1 MVGRDRPNHSNHFG
15 DFGVACTV
23 FPDIPLKRT
32 AALIGSQS
40 RSEAGKFEGLPRKRD
55 ARIPFGSVESKKVA
69 PKERF
74 DTKKPV

>member
-32 AALIGSQS
+32 AAEIGSQS
-40 RSEAGKFEGLPRKRD
+40 HSEAGKFEGLPPKEA
-55 ARIPFGSVESKKVA
+55 ARIPFGSAKSMKVA